1 MEQLKKARWLWMLA
15 ALLSI
20 AVLAFAACEDEEEEE
35 GPGETPAAGERIQGG
50 ELTVASVEPDSLD
63 PHFSSFSQD
72 ISLARKLWRGL
83 YTLDRDNVPQP
94 SMAAAAPEISEDGTV
109 YTITLREGLQW
120 SDGDDLL
127 AEDFVMGILRTCNP
141 DNAGEYQYVLTNVV
155 GCDDHYGNEAGFD
168 QALEDLVGVRAID
181 DTTLEIT
188 VQEAQPTF
196 GIILS
201 LWMTFP
207 APVHLF
213 PNSSDPWPDPG
224 PGAPGQL
231 AYNGPYVLTEYN
243 PGDSLVLEPNPNWA
257 APNDIS
263 PTLDQITSRF
273 IDDFAVADNAFR
285 TGEVDFANAD
295 EAQLTALIA
304 EFEPTGEYVGVI
316 FPGTVGLE
324 MQMED
329 PTLGDPETGQD
340 VRLALTRAIDRAQLN
355 EVCFGDGRVPTTS
368 WVPEVSGGAAP
379 DAYDDVIGFD
389 EEAARQHLADAGF
402 PDGEGFPT
410 LSILVNDRPDR
421 ICNAEFLQENYR
433 TILNIETEVEVV
445 DTPTRSA
452 RFTSEDFQLFPGGW
466 IQDYPDPENWV
477 LGQFDTGGSLNNFN
491 CSDPE
496 IDEKVE
502 QARFNTNET
511 ERLQLYSEINELIVT
526 RACGIG
532 VTLHL
537 ANHYLIKPNV
547 VGMAENATGLD
558 GAIAGD
564 WIAEAWGL
572 SE

>member
-1 MEQLKKARWLWMLA
+1 MKWPQKIRWLWVLA
-15 ALLSI
+15 ALVVI
-20 AVLAFAACEDEEEEE
+20 AVLAFAACEEEEEE
-35 GPGETPAAGERIQGG
+35 GVEETPAVGERIQGG
-50 ELTVASVEPDSLD
+50 ELTVATTEPDSLD
-63 PHFSSFSQD
+63 PHYSSFSQD
-72 ISLARKLWRGL
+72 ISLARMLWRGL

-94 SMAAAAPEISEDGTV
+94 TMAAAAPDISEDGTV

-168 QALEDLVGVRAID
+168 QALEDAIGVTAID
-181 DTTLEIT
+181 DTTIEIT

-207 APVHLF
+207 APVHLL
-213 PNSSDPWPDPG
+213 PNSSDLWPDP
-224 PGAPGQL
+224 APATPDQL
-231 AYNGPYVLTEYN
+231 AYNGPYVLAEYT
-243 PGDSLVLEPNPNWA
+243 PGDSAVLEPNPNWA
-257 APNDIS
+257 APDDIS
-263 PTLDQITSRF
+263 PTLDQITLRF
-273 IDDFAVADNAFR
+273 IDDFAVADNAYR
-285 TGEVDFANAD
+285 TGEVDFANVD
-295 EAQLTALIA
+295 EAQLQALMD
-304 EFEPTGEYVGVI
+304 EFEPTGEYLRVV
-316 FPGTVGLE
+316 FPGTVGVQ
-324 MQMED
+324 MQMEN
-329 PTLGDPETGQD
+329 PTLGDPDTGQD
-340 VRLALTRAIDRAQLN
+340 VRLALTRAIDREQLN
-355 EVCFGDGRVPTTS
+355 QVCFGGGRVATTS
-368 WVPEVSGGAAP
+368 WVPEVSGGASP
-379 DAYDDVIGFD
+379 DAFEDVIGFD
-389 EEAARQHLADAGF
+389 EAAAQQHLTDAGF
-402 PDGEGFPT
+402 PDGAGFPT

-421 ICNAEFLQENYR
+421 ICTAEFLQENFR
-433 TILNIETEVEVV
+433 TILGIDTDIEVV
-445 DTPTRSA
+445 DSPTRSA
-452 RFTSEDFQLFPGGW
+452 RFSAQDFELYPGGW

-477 LGQFDTGGSLNNFN
+477 LGQFDTGGSLNNYN

-502 QARFNTNET
+502 AARFNTNEA

-537 ANHYLIKPNV
+537 ANHYLINPSV
-547 VGMAENATGLD
+547 VGMAENAAGLD
-558 GAIAGD
+558 GAVAGD